1 MVKKIVSKIIR
12 TFQFNKK
19 IYSYNYELNGY
30 KRVYNFHI
38 RKTGGTSLNNSFLE
52 ISGGNSG
59 ELYNNLA
66 ISLAYRIEKNSKV
79 FVGWNKSL
87 IEGGN
92 YFFAFSHIPYHKIKL
107 PPETFTITCFRDP
120 LVRVI
125 SHYKMLLY
133 YKQNKINHP
142 CMNLESRWL
151 GKSFSDFIL
160 RIPSEHLLGQLYMF
174 SEIFDISEA
183 LNRLKKINC
192 IMFTENFSAGI
203 ETINNL
209 TGLKLE
215 SRHQRKSELNL
226 ALPEGDLSLLRE
238 KLEKEYELLRIIKNE
253 ESFLAN

>member
-12 TFQFNKK
+12 TFQFTKK
-19 IYSYNYELNGY
+19 KSYIYEINGY
-30 KRVYNFHI
+30 KRIYNVHI

-52 ISGGNSG
+52 ISGGQS
-59 ELYNNLA
+59 EKLYNDLS
-66 ISLAYRIEKNSKV
+66 ISLTYRIEKNSKV
-79 FVGWNKSL
+79 FVGWDKSL
-87 IEGGN
+87 IERGN
-92 YFFAFSHIPYHKIKL
+92 YFFAFSHIPYHKLKL
-107 PPETFTITCFRDP
+107 PSETFTITCFRDP
-120 LVRVI
+120 VIRVI

-142 CMNLESRWL
+142 CMKLESRWL
-151 GKSFSDFIL
+151 GKSFSDFLL
-160 RIPSEHLLGQLYMF
+160 RIPNEHLLGQLYMF
-174 SEIFDISEA
+174 SESYDISEA
-183 LNRLKKINC
+183 VNRLEKINC

-203 ETINNL
+203 EKINNL